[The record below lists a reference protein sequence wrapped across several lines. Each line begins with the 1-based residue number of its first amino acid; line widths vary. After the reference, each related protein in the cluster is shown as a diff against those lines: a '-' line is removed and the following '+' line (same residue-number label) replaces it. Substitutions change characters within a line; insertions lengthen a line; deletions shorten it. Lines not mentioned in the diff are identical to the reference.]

1 MSIATLRDGDSTQTG
16 LAPLH
21 RLRRLPFLV
30 WLALLWLLLM
40 VFVAVFADALAPYAI
55 DDIFLRDRL
64 SPPGTPGYILGTDKL
79 GRDIWTRL
87 LYSIQL
93 SMVVATLGTLI
104 GGVLGT
110 ILGIASASIGGL
122 FDEFVMLLVD
132 FQASLPAIIFA
143 VTLLAF
149 FGNSLGL
156 FIIVLGILGWEGY
169 ARLARGLT
177 LSVQNREFVTAA
189 HSLGAHPLV
198 IYRRH
203 ILPNIASAIIVNFTL
218 NFPGTILAEAS
229 LSFLGLGVQPP
240 NTSLGLMLSTGREY
254 LATEW
259 WLSVIPGFVIF
270 FTTLAIV
277 IVGDWLRDVLDPM
290 TAS

>member
-16 LAPLH
+16 IAL
-21 RLRRLPFLV
+21 LRRLRHLPFLI

-40 VFVAVFADALAPYAI
+40 IFVAVFADVLAPYAI

-64 SPPGTPGYILGTDKL
+64 APPGTPGYILGTDKL

-93 SMVVATLGTLI
+93 SMLVATLGTLI

-270 FTTLAIV
+270 FTTLAVV